1 MWSSRS
7 NNDMPTKAPDIVITP
22 DYLGGKDGIAA
33 ILNGYY
39 EREINRLPGEWQSI
53 ARRFIEE
60 GLIVNGKRVGLA
72 EGLEKSQFGVD
83 EQLLKQLLD
92 SRLIRTES
100 IHLGKIYE
108 VSHDTLV
115 EPILRSFEK
124 RKIRED
130 EIRTQQRLEEE
141 RAKRREAEKR
151 RQRAKWLAVAGFSL
165 FFIALIAGILAY
177 RAWQAAER
185 SRLEAE
191 AAKTMAQSEQNK
203 AVVALT
209 QLKQETL
216 QREEAQF
223 KEVMERGKSLL
234 LKSDY
239 VSAAR
244 EFRLALSLRPDE
256 SEARS
261 QLDHA
266 LQKAG
271 VKSKY
276 EQLINSGDAL
286 AGQGNLYL
294 VAAREKY
301 RRAWGLHYNDSEAKS
316 KLTALEGRLEKYFIE
331 LTNNADI
338 LFRAGNGYQEALEF
352 YQKAIEIKTDAAVQ
366 EQIRRCQE
374 KLNKQ

>member
-1 MWSSRS
+1 
-7 NNDMPTKAPDIVITP
+7 MPTKTPDIVITP

-39 EREINRLPGEWQSI
+39 EREIGRLPEERQSV

-124 RKIRED
+124 RRIREE

-151 RQRAKWLAVAGFSL
+151 RQRAKWLAVAGFTL

-185 SRLEAE
+185 SRREAE
-191 AAKTMAQSEQNK
+191 EAKVMAQSEQNK
-203 AVVALT
+203 AEIALT
-209 QLKQETL
+209 RLKQETL
-216 QREEAQF
+216 HREEAQF

-239 VSAAR
+239 QAAAR
-244 EFRLALSLRPDE
+244 EFRLALSFRPED
-256 SEARS
+256 ADAQS
-261 QLDHA
+261 QLGHA

-276 EQLINSGDAL
+276 EQLIGAGDAL

-301 RRAWGLHYNDSEAKS
+301 RQAWTLHYNDSEAKS
-316 KLTALEGRLEKYFIE
+316 KLTGLEGRLDKYFIE
-331 LTNNADI
+331 LTNDADI

-352 YQKAIEIKTDAAVQ
+352 YQKALEIKSDAAVQ